1 MSRNLEGWTSQ
12 RPSLSLLPCWTARYI
27 SAMAPTLWT
36 KEQKS
41 ALLML
46 AIKLEGVKKSELT
59 TEEQAKECYICH
71 EAPVSNPKKSKSK
84 QIVRLRPC
92 ECVFHKECIVK
103 HALIGMVVEDI
114 QTDEVFD
121 EDELAAISDRQQEED
136 LLHHDK
142 AAAASTVE
150 W

>member
-1 MSRNLEGWTSQ
+1 
-12 RPSLSLLPCWTARYI
+12 
-27 SAMAPTLWT
+27 MAPTLWT

-84 QIVRLRPC
+84 QIVRLR
-92 ECVFHKECIVK
+92 
-103 HALIGMVVEDI
+103 MVVEDI